1 MDLAAVAEDAFGYVL
16 NSPGEVREIWPN
28 VILTHGPTPMP
39 ENGSA
44 SRIRFGR
51 RIEGPVQAV
60 REWFGARGR
69 ERFLWVIGPST
80 KPTDLER
87 RLLDLGAEPNPT
99 CSTATAMVLDHEP
112 PDAPGGVALRRI
124 RTFEDYVAMWEVVF
138 EAFDIPE
145 DEQQAVR
152 ATLAARWSEVADDDA
167 RWDYLALVEGRPVAV
182 GGVRRTVAGPLW
194 LSGGATLPAWR
205 GRGVYRALVRARWDD
220 AARLGAAELLV
231 QASSM
236 SCPIL
241 ERLGF
246 RPVGTIRHLVDR
258 SAPPPLPD

>member
-220 AARLGAAELLV
+220 AARLGAAGLLV